1 MRTGIIGA
9 GLAGLACAGE
19 LAQAGVDVILFDK
32 GRAPGGRMSTRRV
45 QAASG
50 PFAFDHGAQYF
61 TARDPLFRL
70 EVARWHRD
78 GLASPWPAAGED
90 AWVGTPGMSEPVAA
104 LAAAC
109 DVRFSHHVMGLVRE
123 GGMRDGAWWVTLQGG
138 ERQGPFDAVVIAL
151 PAEQALAFL
160 GAHDL
165 AMASRAIAGRSQ
177 PCWTAMAAFPARLP
191 LADVIRDAGTLAWA
205 ARDGA
210 KPGRDGSETWVLQA
224 GGMWS
229 TQHLERSA
237 GEIAQLLLAELA
249 GLCAPAPV
257 PEPTYLTAHRWRYAM
272 TSGAAL
278 GSLWNPAL
286 QLGACGDWLMGPRVE
301 LAWLSGR
308 HLAHEML
315 ARQAELR
322 ATASHG

>member
-1 MRTGIIGA
+1 MRTVIIGA
-9 GLAGLACAGE
+9 GLAGLACAE
-19 LAQAGVDVILFDK
+19 QLAQAGVDATLFDK

-45 QAASG
+45 PAGGGS
-50 PFAFDHGAQYF
+50 FAFDHGAQYF
-61 TARDPLFRL
+61 TARDPLFRA
-70 EVARWHRD
+70 EVAQWHRR
-78 GLASPWPAAGED
+78 GLAAPWPAAGDD
-90 AWVGTPGMSEPVAA
+90 AWVGTPGMSGPVTA
-104 LAAAC
+104 LAAAR

-123 GGMRDGAWWVTLQGG
+123 GGGRGGAWWVNLQGG

-165 AMASRAIAGRSQ
+165 AMASRAVSARSQ

-191 LADVIRDAGTLAWA
+191 LPDVIRDAGTLAWA

-229 TQHLERSA
+229 ARHLERTP
-237 GEIAQLLLAELA
+237 GEIAQLLLAELT
-249 GLCAPAPV
+249 GLCAPASV
-257 PEPTYLTAHRWRYAM
+257 PEPTYLAAHRWRYAM

-278 GSLWNPAL
+278 GALWNPSL

-308 HLAHEML
+308 HLARAML
-315 ARQAELR
+315 AGHAGLQA
-322 ATASHG
+322 AASHG